1 MAIEGRHF
9 TWTIQAGEDLYDLT
23 PGKGDLFKA
32 IRLDDGKKAS
42 NGLVAGGILLFGGK
56 VGDHVTLG
64 YLGVMKFV
72 AGGNISKGERL
83 TVTDD
88 GYFIKANPGTY
99 VVGRC
104 LDTSVRYGN
113 IGTGAFNFATVSYV
127 DEDETE

>member
-1 MAIEGRHF
+1 MEGRHF
-9 TWTIQAGEDLYDLT
+9 TWTIPAGEDLDDLT

-42 NGLVAGGILLFGGK
+42 NGLVAGGILIYGGK
-56 VGDHVTLG
+56 AGDHVTLG

-72 AGGNISKGERL
+72 AGGNITKGERL

-88 GYFIKANPGTY
+88 GYFIKATSGTY

-104 LDTSVRYGN
+104 LDTAVSKGS
-113 IGTGAFNFATVSYV
+113 IGTGAFNFATVSYMDDGEV
-127 DEDETE
+127 